1 MSTTTT
7 TVKTRDGFALSYRH
21 SHGGDAD
28 KPLIVCLPGGTY
40 TSEYF
45 DVPGYSLIDS
55 AAEAGFDVVAID
67 RPNYGGSDLLDD
79 EHTTF
84 AENARILSAGIDE
97 LWSQLGAGKPGV
109 VLIAHSIGGS
119 IAVHIAAAS
128 AQSREWPL
136 IGVAFSGV
144 NEESP
149 DHVVA
154 AWQSVPAGVPV
165 ELGADQRRMFMYGP
179 DGSFDPSVIDDAA
192 SAGHAAPLKELLE
205 IVGGW
210 MTDYPALAPRI
221 EVPVHYTLAEFDALW
236 IASQER
242 VDAFVGKLTRAPF
255 AESEF
260 MPGVGH
266 NIDHHHAGPSFHQ
279 TQLAFALR
287 CAAHARAEA
296 ADAHGLHDSV

>member
-1 MSTTTT
+1 MSTTS
-7 TVKTRDGFALSYRH
+7 TVKTRDGFALSYRY
-21 SHGGDAD
+21 SRGGDAD

-45 DVPGYSLIDS
+45 DVPGHSLLAG

-67 RPNYGGSDLLDD
+67 RPNYGGSDHLDD

-136 IGVAFSGV
+136 IGVALSGA
-144 NEESP
+144 NEKSP

-192 SAGHAAPLKELLE
+192 PAGHPAPLNELLE

-210 MTDYPALAPRI
+210 RSDYPLLAPRI

-236 IASQER
+236 IVSQER
-242 VDAFVGKLTRAPF
+242 VDAFVAKLTRAPF
-255 AESEF
+255 VETEL
-260 MPGVGH
+260 MVGVGH
-266 NIDHHHAGPSFHQ
+266 NIDHHHAGPAFQ
-279 TQLAFALR
+279 QAQLAFAQR
-287 CAAHARAEA
+287 CAAHARSEA
-296 ADAHGLHDSV
+296 ADAPGLHDSV